1 MNMTSFNF
9 PLKPDLIVITN
20 YITEH
25 AAYNAT
31 LFMSLF
37 SKHWAFKKVT
47 MLFLCSLL
55 WG

>member
-20 YITEH
+20 YITVH

-37 SKHWAFKKVT
+37 FKT
-47 MLFLCSLL
+47 LGL
-55 WG
+55 